1 MNDCEKISTD
11 YRLLSTDYKGF
22 STMRH
27 RVANRKLGLPSDHRM
42 AMLKN
47 LVRSLL
53 TEEEITTTVTRA
65 KEAAPLAEKMI
76 TLTKEDSL
84 HTRRQARKFLND
96 ETLVN
101 HLFTEIG
108 PRYRDRPGGYTR
120 IIRVGVRRGDA
131 APIAKLML
139 IEA

>member
-1 MNDCEKISTD
+1 
-11 YRLLSTDYKGF
+11 
-22 STMRH
+22 MRH
-27 RVANRKLGLPSDHRM
+27 RVAHRKLGLPSDHRM
-42 AMLKN
+42 QMLKN
-47 LVRSLL
+47 LVRDLL

-84 HTRRQARKFLND
+84 HSRRMARKFLND

-101 HLFTEIG
+101 HLFTQIG

-120 IIRVGVRRGDA
+120 IIRIGVRRGDA